1 MRLLWHHKHSTDA
14 VLSRVGGGKEGV
26 RGATLL
32 RGYTKSPNRQGA
44 AASGDNQER
53 KCQRKSQSVRGGA
66 RRKLYRIVV
75 TLLGLVLPQVPRRP
89 CPLANTHAL
98 FNGAVDRQQ
107 TAPHSKSIQLKSFF
121 FFLTLKT
128 SKTPLVLWYTPSQ
141 AAHQWHC
148 CFLLAV
154 STDNK
159 QKEKKKENSLEN
171 CRKLFI
177 FHFTFPIFIFILEFD
192 FHFDWRKWI
201 ISAASRATNET

>member
-1 MRLLWHHKHSTDA
+1 MRRTNKKANTNGSWQTSGRLSHSTNGSIMRLLWHHKHSTDA
-14 VLSRVGGGKEGV
+14 VLGRVGGGKEGV

-32 RGYTKSPNRQGA
+32 RGDTKSPNRQRA

-121 FFLTLKT
+121 FET
-128 SKTPLVLWYTPSQ
+128 SKTPLVLWYTLPPPWQ
-141 AAHQWHC
+141 PINDIAAFC
-148 CFLLAV
+148 LLFRLI
-154 STDNK
+154 TN
-159 QKEKKKENSLEN
+159 KKK
-171 CRKLFI
+171 RKL
-177 FHFTFPIFIFILEFD
+177 T
-192 FHFDWRKWI
+192 
-201 ISAASRATNET
+201 